1 MKRLV
6 DLTHELSSADRVLVH
21 AGPAESV
28 AFQGLLSAHPEA
40 ARGTTFAGLF
50 IPGLS
55 RFDYGSVHE
64 TAQAETIFANPAFRG
79 SFAAGRVALHPLHY
93 SAWPGYLA
101 RNPVDLAI
109 LHLPPARNGVFSCG
123 LAADTVEGIKRYA
136 KRVAVLVNPEMPFTP
151 SGIALRADE
160 ADAIFDAPCAISEF
174 PSEAGDASAGE
185 IAAHVSAMVADGD
198 CVQIGIGKV
207 PAAIL
212 RALKS
217 HRNLTLFGG
226 MIVDEVVDLAE
237 AGALAEGACITT
249 GIAVGT
255 RRLHHF
261 AAEGRALFRGV
272 AHTHSAL
279 QIAQQKNFISINS
292 AIEVDLFGA
301 INCESV
307 KGRPISGVGG
317 GTDYMRGARL
327 CEGGRSV
334 IALVAEAKGISR
346 IVPRL
351 EAGATSVARADID
364 VLVTEFGV
372 ARLRDLSI
380 DARAEAI
387 IAVAAPDHRAML
399 THQWQQLRAG
409 M

>member
-1 MKRLV
+1 M
-6 DLTHELSSADRVLVH
+6 H
-21 AGPAESV
+21 AGPAESS
-28 AFQGLLSAHPEA
+28 AFQSLLTANPDR
-40 ARGTTFAGLF
+40 AREVTFTGLF

-55 RFDYGSVHE
+55 RFDYGAVHPQAR
-64 TAQAETIFANPAFRG
+64 AQTIFANPAFRG
-79 SFAAGRVALHPLHY
+79 SFTAGRMALNPMHY
-93 SAWPGYLA
+93 SAWPGFLA
-101 RNPVDLAI
+101 RNPADLAV

-136 KRVAVLVNPEMPFTP
+136 KRIVALVNPELPFTP
-151 SGIALRADE
+151 GGIALREDE
-160 ADAIFDAPCAISEF
+160 ADAIFDAPCLIPEF
-174 PSEAGDASAGE
+174 PSEAGDAAAGE
-185 IAAHVSAMVADGD
+185 IAASVAGLVNNGD

-212 RALKS
+212 RALTG
-217 HRNLTLFGG
+217 HRSLTLFGG

-237 AGALAEGACITT
+237 AGALAAGQAITT
-249 GIAVGT
+249 GIAVGSK
-255 RRLHHF
+255 RLHDF
-261 AAEGRALFRGV
+261 SATGRAAFRGI

-279 QIAQQKNFISINS
+279 EIARQKNFVSINS
-292 AIEVDLFGA
+292 AVEVDLFGA

-327 CEGGRSV
+327 AEGGRSV

-364 VLVTEFGV
+364 ILVTEFGM

-387 IAVAAPDHRAML
+387 ISIAAPDHRAML
-399 THQWQQLRAG
+399 AHQWQQLRAG

>member
-1 MKRLV
+1 M
-6 DLTHELSSADRVLVH
+6 
-21 AGPAESV
+21 
-28 AFQGLLSAHPEA
+28 
-40 ARGTTFAGLF
+40 F

-55 RFDYGSVHE
+55 RFDYAALHE
-64 TAQAETIFANPAFRG
+64 SAHIETIFANPAMRA
-79 SFAAGRVALHPLHY
+79 SFAAGKLALHPLHY

-101 RNPVDLAI
+101 RHPADLAV

-123 LAADTVEGIKRYA
+123 LAADTVEDIKRYA
-136 KRVAVLVNPEMPFTP
+136 KRVAVLVNPELPFTL
-151 SGIALRADE
+151 GGVALRAVE
-160 ADAIFDAPCAISEF
+160 ADAIFDAPGEVPEF
-174 PSEAGDASAGE
+174 PSETGDAAAGQ
-185 IAAHVSAMVADGD
+185 IAASVAGLVSDGD

-212 RALKS
+212 RALKG
-217 HRNLTLFGG
+217 HRNLSLFGG

-237 AGALAEGACITT
+237 AGALAPGQSITT
-249 GIAVGT
+249 GIAVGSK
-255 RRLHHF
+255 RLHAF
-261 AAEGRALFRGV
+261 SAAGRAAFRGI

-279 QIAQQKNFISINS
+279 EIAKQKNFISINS

-327 CEGGRSV
+327 SEGGRSV

-364 VLVTEFGV
+364 ILVTEFGI

-387 IAVAAPDHRAML
+387 ISIAAPDHRTVL
-399 THQWQQLRAG
+399 TQQWQHLRAG
-409 M
+409 L

>member
-1 MKRLV
+1 MKPII
-6 DLTHELSSADRVLVH
+6 DLSREFLSVHRVLVH
-21 AGPAESV
+21 AGPSEST
-28 AFQGLLSAHPEA
+28 AFQALLADHPDMA
-40 ARGTTFAGLF
+40 DGVTFTGLF

-55 RFDYGSVHE
+55 RFDYGAVHE
-64 TAQAETIFANPAFRG
+64 RARAQTIFANPAFRG
-79 SFAAGRVALHPLHY
+79 SFTAGRMALHPMHY
-93 SAWPGYLA
+93 SAWPGFLA
-101 RNPVDLAI
+101 RHPADLAV
-109 LHLPPARNGVFSCG
+109 LHLPPAQNGVFSCG
-123 LAADTVEGIKRYA
+123 LAADTVENIKLFA
-136 KRVAVLVNPEMPFTP
+136 KRVAVLVNPALPFTP
-151 SGIALRADE
+151 GGVALRVDE
-160 ADAIFDAPCAISEF
+160 ADAIFDAPVAVAEF
-174 PSEAGDASAGE
+174 PSETGDATAEQIAQSVAGL
-185 IAAHVSAMVADGD
+185 VADGD

-212 RALKS
+212 RALKG
-217 HRNLTLFGG
+217 HRQLTLFGG

-237 AGALAEGACITT
+237 AGALAAGASITT
-249 GIAVGT
+249 GIAVGSNK
-255 RRLHHF
+255 LHRF
-261 AAEGRALFRGV
+261 VAEGRALFRGI

-327 CEGGRSV
+327 SEGGRSV
-334 IALVAEAKGISR
+334 IALVAEAKGLSR

-364 VLVTEFGV
+364 ILVTEFGI
-372 ARLRDLSI
+372 ARLRELSI

-387 IAVAAPDHRAML
+387 IGVAAPGHRAML
-399 THQWQQLRAG
+399 AQQWQQLRAG